1 MIPRRTLVGVTV
13 VIVEDHDVTRSLITG
28 FLRQQGAK
36 VIECSNADQAL
47 ESVTR
52 ERPDLVLSDIN
63 LPRKDGFQL
72 LQGIRSLDAEIGGNT
87 PVIAMSAMGATV
99 TKQRALAAGF
109 RLYLGKPFTTKQ
121 LLSAIQIALRIQN

>member
-1 MIPRRTLVGVTV
+1 MTV
-13 VIVEDHDVTRSLITG
+13 VIVEDQDVTRSLITG

-63 LPRKDGFQL
+63 LPGEDGFQL
-72 LQGIRSLDAEIGGNT
+72 LQNIRSLDPEFGGNT
-87 PVIAMSAMGATV
+87 PAIAMSAIGATV
-99 TKQRALAAGF
+99 TNERALAAGF
-109 RLYLGKPFTTKQ
+109 RSYLGKPFTPQQ
-121 LLSAIQIALRIQN
+121 LLSAIQLALRSQN